1 MKVNGP
7 SRTNPGYE
15 PRSIPKGAEPRPA
28 GAAEHVRI
36 SGQAKAL
43 SDARAPEVADTE
55 KIARLRDAID
65 KGSFKVDH
73 EKIADAML
81 REEQ

>member
-1 MKVNGP
+1 MKVTP
-7 SRTNPGYE
+7 LSRTNPTYE
-15 PRSIPKGAEPRPA
+15 SRGVSQGTEPRPA
-28 GAAEHVRI
+28 GAAEQVRI

-43 SDARAPEVADTE
+43 SDARAPEVADAE
-55 KIARLRDAID
+55 KVARLRDSLS
-65 KGSFKVDH
+65 KGTFKVDH